1 MWDLLADGGVGR
13 PFWRNKE
20 EKKDKVVR
28 GTAAASPPNPL
39 AMAGLDTAGLA
50 EEERGSPR
58 CFVPLTTMSPSGI
71 DLKFMTHG
79 TLMLYRS

>member
-28 GTAAASPPNPL
+28 GTAAAP
-39 AMAGLDTAGLA
+39 
-50 EEERGSPR
+50 
-58 CFVPLTTMSPSGI
+58 PLTP
-71 DLKFMTHG
+71 
-79 TLMLYRS
+79 